1 MFFKYFSR
9 QILFSRTF
17 QDMPVYSSTSQ
28 ACANP
33 GDVTG
38 STSFAMPNYSSV
50 SYKMSCA
57 RLSSLGPKN
66 TGIQMFLKPSKG
78 DLMIISKK

>member
-1 MFFKYFSR
+1 
-9 QILFSRTF
+9 
-17 QDMPVYSSTSQ
+17 MPVYSSTSQ

-57 RLSSLGPKN
+57 RLSTLGPK
-66 TGIQMFLKPSKG
+66 IQVYKCF
-78 DLMIISKK
+78 